1 MIINNI
7 GGKISSMAPAPDS
20 DQKKENSNQGSKY
33 IPSFGQPNRH
43 GNKTCYLQ
51 ELGKLR
57 RLHFQMFK
65 SDYHFRGTNSRPE
78 KEKVEGERKESR
90 LVGTTEGSRH
100 RIQSDIN

>member
-7 GGKISSMAPAPDS
+7 GGKISAAQDS

-57 RLHFQMFK
+57 LLHFQMF
-65 SDYHFRGTNSRPE
+65 
-78 KEKVEGERKESR
+78 
-90 LVGTTEGSRH
+90 
-100 RIQSDIN
+100 